1 MKSHANTFYKKKKNA
16 WEFESVINQRRR
28 LYELILISEITVSVC
43 IHEELGSGLF
53 PNREVQGCIYNMA
66 CC

>member
-1 MKSHANTFYKKKKNA
+1 
-16 WEFESVINQRRR
+16 

-53 PNREVQGCIYNMA
+53 RNREVQGCIYNMA